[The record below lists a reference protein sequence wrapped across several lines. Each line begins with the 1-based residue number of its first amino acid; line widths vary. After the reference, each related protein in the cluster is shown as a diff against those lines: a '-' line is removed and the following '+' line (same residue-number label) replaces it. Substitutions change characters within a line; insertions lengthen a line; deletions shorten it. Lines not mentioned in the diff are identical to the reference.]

1 MFDLEINLRLA
12 LSRGKDNG
20 KMSDWASKAVEK
32 LKQQEADRKREQE
45 FSLLQRK
52 QLDAGAPRLWEEL
65 KKTLLEAVTAFDKLQ
80 PSYLSMD
87 ASYQG
92 LQKIRVEAPKAF
104 LDLSF
109 DAATPQLDYTFRT
122 RSGSGASSSG
132 YIIEVSDGDVLFTG
146 LDHRRVGAQIVAEAL
161 LEKLLAYSGAIKT

>member
-20 KMSDWASKAVEK
+20 TMSDWASKAVEK

-45 FSLLQRK
+45 FYALQRK

-65 KKTLLEAVTAFDKLQ
+65 KKTLLELVTAFDKLQ
-80 PSYLSMD
+80 PNYLSMD
-87 ASYQG
+87 SHYQG
-92 LQKIRVEAPKAF
+92 LQKMRVEAPKAF
-104 LDLSF
+104 LDLSL
-109 DAATPQLDYTFRT
+109 DAATPSLDYTLRT

-132 YIIEVSDGDVLFTG
+132 FVIEISDQEVVFTG

-161 LEKLLAYSGAIKT
+161 LEKLIAYSNALYS